1 MNFELRYYVSV
12 FFRRF
17 PIFFIVATLFSV
29 AAVSTAY
36 MLPTNYQTQATLLVE
51 SAQIPDSLAASTVQA
66 DASEQLQIFQQ
77 RMMTRAN
84 LLEIANTRQVFAKA
98 RSMTPDQIVSAMRDK
113 TVIRRSGGRGQATLM
128 TITFKAND
136 PVVAAQVTNDYVTF
150 MLRDSIEFRTD
161 KAGDTL
167 SFFEDEVAR
176 LNQELDAQSER
187 ILNFKNANSDA
198 LPEELEYRLGRQSL
212 LQERASQLQRERTLL
227 SEQRTRLIQIFEA
240 TGSVATGSGR
250 QLTPAEQELNKAR
263 ADLDKA
269 LAVYSAD
276 NPRVKLLQANV
287 TRLEKALSGNKVE
300 DEKPDNQPTS
310 LLDIQLSEID
320 TRLEFVEDQA
330 ASTAAELERIR
341 TAIEKTP
348 ANSIALEALQRDY
361 DNVQL
366 QYNSAINRLSTAAT
380 GERIEVLSK
389 GQRVSVIEQAV
400 TPSEPTSPN
409 RPMIA
414 GGGTFFGI
422 LAGIAVIVLLELMNK
437 SVRRAADLSRK
448 LGITPLATFP
458 YTRTPRQAAM
468 RRAIIATTTL
478 VLVLGIPAVLYYIHT
493 AYLPLD
499 LIIDRIANRI
509 GL

>member
-1 MNFELRYYVSV
+1 MNFDLKYYLSI

-17 PIFFIVATLFSV
+17 PIFFIVTALFSV

-51 SAQIPDSLAASTVQA
+51 SAQIPDSLAASTVQTN
-66 DASEQLQIFQQ
+66 ASEQLQIFEQ

-84 LLEIANTRQVFAKA
+84 LLDIANSRQVFADG
-98 RSMTPDQIVSAMRDK
+98 RQLTPDQIVSEMRRK
-113 TVIRRSGGRGQATLM
+113 TVIRRSGGSGQATLM
-128 TITFKAND
+128 TITFKATD
-136 PVVAAQVTNDYVTF
+136 PVVAAQVTNDYVTLL
-150 MLRDSIEFRTD
+150 LRDSIEFRTD

-167 SFFEDEVAR
+167 SFFEEEVAR
-176 LNQELDAQSER
+176 LNQDLDAQSEK

-212 LQERASQLQRERTLL
+212 LQERLSQLQREKTLL
-227 SEQRTRLIQIFEA
+227 GEQRTRLVQIFEA
-240 TGSVATGSGR
+240 TGNVDIESNR
-250 QLTPAEQELNKAR
+250 RLTPAEQELRSAQ
-263 ADLDKA
+263 DELEQA
-269 LAVYSAD
+269 LTVYSEE
-276 NPRVKLLQANV
+276 NPRVKLLQAKV
-287 TRLEKALSGNKVE
+287 ARLEKALGGAPVDDGS
-300 DEKPDNQPTS
+300 DTRATS

-320 TRLEFVEDQA
+320 TRLEFVADQA
-330 ASTAAELERIR
+330 TQTANELEKLR

-348 ANSIALEALQRDY
+348 ANSIALDALQRDY
-361 DNVQL
+361 ENVQL

-400 TPSEPTSPN
+400 TPTEPTSPN
-409 RPMIA
+409 RPLIA

-422 LAGIAVIVLLELMNK
+422 LAGIGAVFLLEMMNR
-437 SVRRAADLSRK
+437 SVRRATDLTRS

-458 YTRTPRQAAM
+458 YTRTPRQAAQ
-468 RRAIIATTTL
+468 RRAIIAAATL
-478 VLVLGIPAVLYYIHT
+478 VVILGIPALLYFIHT
-493 AYLPLD
+493 FYLPLD
-499 LIIDRIANRI
+499 LIIDRITNQV